1 MHGLWRLAALG
12 AGIALFANPALA
24 ADAQESPSGPV
35 DNSAWVQ
42 SDMDDAYAVDNLTNL
57 EKQNF
62 GFQFQN
68 SGFRNCDGFPFIAN
82 SLPISYALSQ
92 TPGLNSIVENL
103 NGKTTRRF
111 LRDPKYGKL
120 FLDDELEMAPTVGA
134 SRELATAASRIPLFM
149 FGSVTLD
156 GTTGVAQPMPE
167 ENSCDEIKHYLKL
180 TTFKTVLPLN
190 GSRIGAMIPGEI
202 WRIPV
207 TFSLRVGPSAGYSPT
222 GTAPGL
228 LSGIASTL
236 LLQGV
241 NVIVSGSVGAS
252 KTATVTLRRLDE
264 NTLRARIRLGEAKIL
279 DGKGQVLAAPPMLN
293 IVGPAVESALG
304 SAVGSYLA
312 ETILMEIS
320 SEFTLDY
327 ARSSGDTA
335 ILEYLLNPN
344 DAKQMD
350 ALAGLLKGDLDI
362 FKQLV
367 KFKGILK
374 PDASAAAQEAQLSA
388 VADRHTAALGAD
400 PNYAGMMTDKS
411 RVATMMA
418 SVPFVGTASR
428 IGTRAHDSYVQ
439 FGEQGG
445 SDDHSEIITTA
456 RTSSWGIG
464 TLPLVENSAMLVRNH
479 SRSAQTLLTHNADG
493 SAQVPSAVYI
503 DQVGALRRVG
513 KVAPKDLEQVNSIM
527 RYVGTHGEGI
537 DSRMEIPLPAVMSTE
552 TAKGAKGFAL
562 NFSLYLSSNAIQS
575 ILSASKEDIEKAYLN
590 AFPAAPRTG
599 FAAPLTALADAH
611 HQKQEERLVGA
622 IQAASAAPDNASAAA
637 DLDRLWGGKEKGI
650 GNMSF
655 ADVYKVV
662 LQLVSPSDVAAEVTW
677 GLATKISQSNNSSLR
692 FLYNP
697 DLFNGTQAQDFGRM
711 KSRYIAPQPLSD

>member
-1 MHGLWRLAALG
+1 MSAV
-12 AGIALFANPALA
+12 IALFANFALA
-24 ADAQESPSGPV
+24 ADAQEVPSGSV
-35 DNSAWVQ
+35 DDSAWVQ

-68 SGFRNCDGFPFIAN
+68 AGFRNCDGFPFVMN
-82 SLPISYALSQ
+82 SFPVSYALSQ
-92 TPGLNSIVENL
+92 TPGLNAIVENL
-103 NGKTTRRF
+103 NGKVTRRF
-111 LRDPKYGKL
+111 LRDPKYAKL
-120 FLDDELEMAPTVGA
+120 FIDDELEMAPTVGG
-134 SRELATAASRIPLFM
+134 SRELATAGSRIPLFM

-156 GTTGVAQPMPE
+156 GTTGVAQPMPDQ
-167 ENSCDEIKHYLKL
+167 NSCAEIKRYLKL
-180 TTFKTVLPLN
+180 TTFKTVLPLS

-202 WRIPV
+202 WRIPI
-207 TFSLRVGPSAGYSPT
+207 TFSLRIGPSGGYSPT
-222 GTAPGL
+222 GTNAGL

-264 NTLRARIRLGEAKIL
+264 NTLRARIRLGQAKIM
-279 DGKGQVLAAPPMLN
+279 DAKGQVLAAPPMLN
-293 IVGPAVESALG
+293 IVGPAITSVLG
-304 SAVGSYLA
+304 SAVGSYAA

-335 ILEYLLNPN
+335 ILEYLLNPS

-350 ALAGLLKGDLDI
+350 ALASLLKGDLDI

-374 PDASAAAQEAQLSA
+374 TDGSAAAQEAELSA
-388 VADRHTAALGAD
+388 VADRHSAALGAD

-411 RVATMMA
+411 RIATMMA
-418 SVPFVGTASR
+418 GVPFVGTASR
-428 IGTRAHDSYVQ
+428 IGTHAHDSYVQ
-439 FGEQGG
+439 FDQKGG
-445 SDDHSEIITTA
+445 SADHSEIITTA
-456 RTSSWGIG
+456 RTSSFGIG

-503 DQVGALRRVG
+503 DQVGALRRVA
-513 KVAPKDLEQVNSIM
+513 KVAPKDLERVNSIM

-590 AFPAAPRTG
+590 AFPSPARTG
-599 FAAPLTALADAH
+599 FAAPLTALVDSIGDRH
-611 HQKQEERLVGA
+611 HQKEVDRLVGE
-622 IQAASAAPDNASAAA
+622 IEAARAAPDNDGAAA
-637 DLDRLWGGKEKGI
+637 ALDRLWGGKEKGI
-650 GNMSF
+650 GNMAF

-662 LQLVSPSDVAAEVTW
+662 LQLVSPSDIAAEVTW
-677 GLATKISQSNNSSLR
+677 GLAMKISQSNNSSLR

-697 DLFNGTQAQDFGRM
+697 DLFNAPAAQDFGRM